1 MKTERFPVRSRP
13 RAARRVS
20 TTLPG
25 TQYSYLEI
33 RHVLRIRDEPGV
45 LPIGFALAAPV
56 RAQRDQVGA
65 IAMGMLPIAG
75 PLLAAMVY
83 SKGADV
89 KRVLVLT
96 PTRLHLLP
104 IAPAPLTLIDATE
117 SHDLRDLHV
126 TLAPAKGWMGTGDPG
141 RKSVFLVTPIAA
153 VPAEPAGDPPSR
165 RFRLRGVHKP
175 AGPMRFTLPH
185 AQSPAAAALREGLAA
200 IAEVA
205 EVENVPDHD
214 AAGPRR

>member
-1 MKTERFPVRSRP
+1 MKTERFPVHSRP
-13 RAARRVS
+13 RTARRAS

-25 TQYSYLEI
+25 AQYSYLEI
-33 RHVLRIRDEPGV
+33 RHVLRIRDERGTM
-45 LPIGFALAAPV
+45 PIGFGLAAPV

-96 PTRLHLLP
+96 PSRLHLLP

-126 TLAPAKGWMGTGDPG
+126 ALEPAKGWSGAGDPG
-141 RKSVFLVTPIAA
+141 RKSVFVVTPVAA
-153 VPAEPAGDPPSR
+153 VPAEPASDRPAR
-165 RFRLRGVHKP
+165 RLRLRGVEKP
-175 AGPMRFTLPH
+175 TGPMRFTLPH

-200 IAEVA
+200 IAEIEA
-205 EVENVPDHD
+205 DPHD
-214 AAGPRR
+214 VIGPGA

>member
-1 MKTERFPVRSRP
+1 MKTERFPVKHRTRSP
-13 RAARRVS
+13 RRIS

-33 RHVLRIRDEPGV
+33 RHVLRIRDERGMM
-45 LPIGFALAAPV
+45 PIGFGLAAPV
-56 RAQRDQVGA
+56 RPQRDQVGA
-65 IAMGMLPIAG
+65 IAMSMLPIAG
-75 PLLAAMVY
+75 PLLAALAY
-83 SKGADV
+83 SKSADV

-126 TLAPAKGWMGTGDPG
+126 ALEPAKGWQGTGDPG
-141 RKSVFLVTPIAA
+141 RKSVFVVTPIAA
-153 VPAEPAGDPPSR
+153 VPAEPAGDRPVR
-165 RFRLRGVHKP
+165 RLRLRGIEKP
-175 AGPMRFTLPH
+175 TGSMRFTLPH

-200 IAEVA
+200 IAEVDTDSA
-205 EVENVPDHD
+205 HD
-214 AAGPRR
+214 AADPYP